1 MRSQGGPPFR
11 LALPDDLLPR
21 PSHQL
26 SLSHEDPLQAAVA
39 TVRNSLQSPDLSVRA
54 RCGRGL
60 WKIPRASSLDR
71 SGR

>member
-1 MRSQGGPPFR
+1 MRPQGGPLSR

-26 SLSHEDPLQAAVA
+26 SFGHKDHLRAAAAAV
-39 TVRNSLQSPDLSVRA
+39 RNPLQSPDLAMRA
-54 RCGRGL
+54 RHGRGL